1 MKRLILLA
9 SLSVLAIAQQTVPPH
24 EVSVTSESVQND
36 GSVRHCSGHVVIQTD
51 AVTVRTERADYNVDT
66 NSITTFGRTTIELA
80 EK

>member
-1 MKRLILLA
+1 M
-9 SLSVLAIAQQTVPPH
+9 
-24 EVSVTSESVQND
+24 
-36 GSVRHCSGHVVIQTD
+36 RHCSGHVVIQTD